1 MSNILNAIMNRT
13 ELQTFRDQRVV
24 WKLSDVMA
32 CAGTGPVARA
42 GRQAAC
48 RTGMWRG
55 AGGRGASGV
64 NALCIPFLLLI
75 FDLLHYVI
83 KI

>member
-32 CAGTGPVARA
+32 CGAAQRAPIVRPAAPGDKLHAGHAEPAAARV
-42 GRQAAC
+42 G
-48 RTGMWRG
+48 
-55 AGGRGASGV
+55 
-64 NALCIPFLLLI
+64 
-75 FDLLHYVI
+75 
-83 KI
+83 